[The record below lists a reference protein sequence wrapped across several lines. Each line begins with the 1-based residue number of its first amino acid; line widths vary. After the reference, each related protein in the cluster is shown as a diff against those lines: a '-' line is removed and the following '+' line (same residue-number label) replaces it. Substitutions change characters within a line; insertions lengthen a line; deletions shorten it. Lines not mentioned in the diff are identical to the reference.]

1 MARLVSLLRG
11 IALWRWLITSF
22 AALTLF
28 SPAVHA
34 ALPAVTSSGG
44 GAATDYMVQMRDY
57 VGLAIGLIALVLSG
71 YAFIAVS
78 GGAIAKFN
86 EWRAGKAEL
95 GDLKMVFIVGGLL
108 LLVVIYLV
116 TQAVG
121 VIASSG
127 TFAGG
132 G

>member
-1 MARLVSLLRG
+1 MARLASFFRG
-11 IALWRWLITSF
+11 IAVWRWLVTSF
-22 AALTLF
+22 AALMLF
-28 SPAVHA
+28 LPAAHA
-34 ALPAVTSSGG
+34 ALPAVTASGTG
-44 GAATDYMVQMRDY
+44 GTDYLVQMRDY
-57 VGLAIGLIALVLSG
+57 VGMAIGLVALVLSG

-86 EWRAGKAEL
+86 DWRAGKAEL

-116 TQAVG
+116 TQAVA

-127 TFAGG
+127 TFATT
-132 G
+132 